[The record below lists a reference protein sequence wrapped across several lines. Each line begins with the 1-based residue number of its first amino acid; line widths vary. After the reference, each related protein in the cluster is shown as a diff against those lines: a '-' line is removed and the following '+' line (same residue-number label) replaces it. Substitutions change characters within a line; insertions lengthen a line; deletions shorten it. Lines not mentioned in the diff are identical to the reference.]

1 MNCALHGRAPIAGS
15 RQAGDRLS
23 PARGTAGLRACG
35 TAGLRDCG
43 TLGPTSIDLAVDPHS
58 SARMDAGLVA
68 ACLILLAW
76 YFHRQNAHVTLA
88 AHQLNVCI
96 GSWHVHV
103 EWSNGLVFVC
113 KPDPV
118 QAQSRCTNLTQK
130 RGRRRASPRVVPS
143 HHRARPSKSNRGPRR
158 SNQVRPGP
166 TRSNLVQ
173 KKSFISEGVR
183 DWFQSYGTANQ
194 INR

>member
-1 MNCALHGRAPIAGS
+1 MTDFLQP
-15 RQAGDRLS
+15 
-23 PARGTAGLRACG
+23 PGLRACG

-58 SARMDAGLVA
+58 PARMDAGLVV

-103 EWSNGLVFVC
+103 EWSDGLVFVC

-118 QAQSRCTNLTQK
+118 QAQSRCANLTQK

-143 HHRARPSKSNRGPRR
+143 HHRASPSKSNRYGYGYGYPSK
-158 SNQVRPGP
+158 SNRYGY
-166 TRSNLVQ
+166 
-173 KKSFISEGVR
+173 GYG
-183 DWFQSYGTANQ
+183 YGTANQ